1 MLTYEENVPLAPMTT
16 FHIGGAA
23 RYLARA
29 RSVEDVTEIVLF
41 AVGQRLPLFVLGGGS
56 NVLVSDAGFPG
67 VVLKLENRD
76 VLQVGDGRVV
86 VGAGLPLLDLVRFTC
101 ERGLRGIEPLAGIPG
116 SVGGAVRGNAGAFGT
131 DVGAW
136 VERVSVLDRETTLVE
151 AFTRE
156 ECRFR
161 YRHSTFKA
169 HPNLLILEVVLAL
182 ESGESASLQTIAEET
197 IAKRDAKHPQNAL
210 CVGSFYMN
218 PVVADT
224 ALRAEFEHEKGMAVK
239 DDKLPAGWLIEHA
252 GLKGKRIGGAQVSEI
267 QANYIVNTGGA
278 TAEDVIILSSLVK
291 QRVRVELGVQLTEEV
306 QLVGF

>member
-1 MLTYEENVPLAPMTT
+1 MFTYEENVPLAPMTT
-16 FHIGGAA
+16 FRIGGAA

-29 RSVEDVTEIVLF
+29 RSVEDVTEIVRF

-56 NVLVSDAGFPG
+56 NVLVSDTGFPG

-76 VLQVGDGRVV
+76 VLQVGDDRVV
-86 VGAGLPLLDLVRFTC
+86 VGAGLPLLDLVRFAC

-131 DVGAW
+131 NIGAW
-136 VERVSVLDRETTLVE
+136 VERISVLDRETALVE

-156 ECRFR
+156 ACRFR
-161 YRHSTFKA
+161 YRHSTFKT
-169 HPNLLILEVVLAL
+169 HPNLLILEVALAL
-182 ESGESASLQTIAEET
+182 ESGESASLQTIVEET

-278 TAEDVIILSSLVK
+278 TAEDVIILSSLIK